1 MQELGLMENF
11 KRSSALLVVDEF
23 EIPRSKL
30 QLNRKLGEGCFGH
43 VYGGEAIGV
52 TPGEDRTPVA
62 VKTLRPE
69 AEPVDKVWG
78 NFICL
83 LNTTHTHH

>member
-1 MQELGLMENF
+1 MQELGLMENY
-11 KRSSALLVVDEF
+11 KRSSALLLVDAF

-52 TPGEDRTPVA
+52 VPGKDKTPVA

-69 AEPVDKVWG
+69 AEPVDKVWR
-78 NFICL
+78 NFIICL
-83 LNTTHTHH
+83 PWM